1 MVQQFILDEDD
12 LKMLLA
18 DHFDTIDKNVEI
30 EYVEKP
36 VGYGLNEGTAIG
48 LKIFVTRKIEDC
60 NISHI

>member
-18 DHFDTIDKNVEI
+18 DHFDTIDKNVDI

-36 VGYGLNEGTAIG
+36 VGYGMNEGTTIG
-48 LKIFVTRKIEDC
+48 LKIFITRKIDG
-60 NISHI
+60 NNH